1 MVRWK
6 VGQMGQVRRG
16 GNCELWIGHELQARA
31 SGEIAYKYGFRKNYA
46 TGMNEY
52 TKYGV
57 VPTVGGHY
65 DHGHL
70 GLSNI
75 NIEIVSHL
83 NIKK

>member
-1 MVRWK
+1 M
-6 VGQMGQVRRG
+6 RG
-16 GNCELWIGHELQARA
+16 EFEFWIMNFELGTSCRLAPA
-31 SGEIAYKYGFRKNYA
+31 GGLVFEIAYKYGFRKNYA